1 MEAIGHGGQFCAFL
15 PTAEAG
21 GFLRRYLVNVLVV
34 AAHPDDEVLGPGGT
48 ILRHVASGDDVTV
61 LIACT
66 GTNLRYGSAQAAEL
80 LTVAKSVAELLSV
93 RLVLGG
99 LPDQE
104 LDTLPLPSVVE
115 VVDREILA
123 AAAEVVYV
131 HHWGDINRDHR
142 ILCEATAVATR
153 PYAAPGVRTIRCFE
167 TPSSTEWGSPV
178 GLPPFVP
185 QLFVDVHDTVEAKI
199 AAFAQYRSE
208 VRPAPHPRCL
218 DALADRARYWGS
230 VCGLPAAEPFAV
242 LRDRW

>member
-1 MEAIGHGGQFCAFL
+1 M
-15 PTAEAG
+15 
-21 GFLRRYLVNVLVV
+21 NVLVV

-48 ILRHVASGDDVTV
+48 ILRHVKAGDDVTV

-66 GTNLRYGSAQAAEL
+66 GTNLRYGAAETADL
-80 LTVAKSVAELLSV
+80 LTAARSVAEMLSV
-93 RLVLGG
+93 RLVLGE

-104 LDTLPLPSVVE
+104 LDTLPLPSVVA
-115 VVDREILA
+115 VVDREIRA
-123 AAAEVVYV
+123 TAAEVVYV

-167 TPSSTEWGSPV
+167 TPSSTEWGAPA
-178 GLPPFVP
+178 GLPPFLP
-185 QLFVDVHDTVEAKI
+185 QLFVDVQDTVEAKI
-199 AAFAQYRSE
+199 SAFARYRSE
-208 VRPAPHPRCL
+208 SRAAPHPRSP

-230 VCGLPAAEPFAV
+230 VSGLPAAEPFAV